1 MKFIFLLGRA
11 KDVDFHVC
19 SGENL
24 SVILLVQVV
33 SEKFIFTFFCYNKK
47 RITIIEND
55 PLVRNACVNKLK
67 FVDTVPEMHHV
78 SNKTQIFQ
86 KFL

>member
-33 SEKFIFTFFCYNKK
+33 SEKFIFIFFCYNKK

-67 FVDTVPEMHHV
+67 FVETVREMHHV